1 MSRLKDVY
9 KKDVLPALTKRLG
22 ITNPN
27 ALPALDKITVSMGVG
42 KAKENKKHM
51 ENAVA
56 ILGRITG
63 QKAVVTKSRVA
74 VAQFHLRE
82 GMPVGAKVTLRGTRA
97 WEFLDRLIT
106 VVIPRIRDFR
116 GLPKTFD
123 GHGNYSMGL
132 AEQTV
137 FPEVDGELIESP
149 QGMNI
154 TMTFRKADD
163 KASAAFLEAFHFPF
177 QRPEDARHG

>member
-1 MSRLKDVY
+1 MTRLRELFRTEVR
-9 KKDVLPALTKRLG
+9 PALSKGLG
-22 ITNPN
+22 VSNVH
-27 ALPALDKITVSMGVG
+27 ALPALEKITISMGVG

-56 ILGRITG
+56 ILERISG
-63 QKAVVTKSRVA
+63 QKAVVTKSKTA

-82 GMPVGAKVTLRGTRA
+82 GMPIGCKVTLRGTRA
-97 WEFLDRLIT
+97 WEFLDRLIS

-116 GLPKTFD
+116 GLPRTFD

-154 TMTFRKADD
+154 TMTFRGGDD
-163 KASAAFLEAFHFPF
+163 KKSAAFLEAFHFPF
-177 QRPEDARHG
+177 RRPEEARHG